1 MAFWAIAAGMVLA
14 ALAVLARALARGP
27 AAAEGE
33 HPDMAVYRA
42 QLAEVDRD
50 SARGLI
56 APDEARGLRTE
67 IARRILDLDRT
78 GGRQPATAA
87 GGLTLPLAL
96 ITAALAGAVA
106 LYGHLGAPAR
116 ADLPHAARIAAADR
130 LRAERPSQAEAE
142 ASLTA
147 AAPTADAGYAALMEQ
162 LRASTVKHPDRVEGF
177 RLLVQHEANLGN
189 YAAAA
194 RAKARVIDLEDPQ
207 GRVTALDHAELADLL
222 IRAAGGTV
230 TAEAEAELDL
240 ALKLDP
246 TLGTARFYAG
256 LLEAQTGRPDLA
268 FAIWRPL
275 YEESPPGAPWMGFL
289 DERIAFVALAAGV
302 DYAPP
307 AKGPDAADVAAAAEM
322 TAEER
327 AQMIEGMVGGL
338 EARLMADGGSAAE
351 WVQLLQA
358 LAVLGQPDRAALA
371 WARAEKTLA
380 SDAQA
385 LETVR
390 AAAIAAGVTQ

>member
-50 SARGLI
+50 STRGLI
-56 APDEARGLRTE
+56 GPDEAQGLRTE
-67 IARRILDLDRT
+67 IARRILDLDRAA
-78 GGRQPATAA
+78 GRQPVLAT
-87 GGLTLPLAL
+87 GGLALPLAL
-96 ITAALAGAVA
+96 VAAALAGAVA
-106 LYGHLGAPAR
+106 LYDHLGAPAR

-142 ASLTA
+142 ASLPA
-147 AAPTADAGYAALMEQ
+147 AAPTDDAAYAALMEQ
-162 LRASTVKHPDRVEGF
+162 LRASTVEHPDRVDGF
-177 RLLVQHEANLGN
+177 RLLAQHETNLGN
-189 YAAAA
+189 FAAAA
-194 RAKARVIDLEDPQ
+194 RAKARVIDLEAPL
-207 GRVTALDHAELADLL
+207 GRVTALDHAELADLM
-222 IRAAGGTV
+222 IRAAGGLV
-230 TAEAEAELDL
+230 TAEAEAELQA

-246 TLGTARFYAG
+246 TLATARFYAG

-275 YEESPPGAPWMGFL
+275 YEASPPDAPWMGFL
-289 DERIAFVALAAGV
+289 DERIAFVAQAAGV
-302 DYAPP
+302 NYAPP
-307 AKGPDAADVAAAAEM
+307 TKGPDAADVAAAAEM

-327 AQMIEGMVGGL
+327 TQMIEGMVGGL
-338 EARLMADGGSAAE
+338 EARLMAEGGSAAE

-371 WARAEKTLA
+371 WARAEKTLE